1 MKKHVITL
9 FALAALSLTACKNDK
24 KVDETTTVET
34 VEASK
39 DSQQYNAV
47 VSDSKINWEGSKVVG
62 GKHHGTIS
70 LANGTINVKDGKIE
84 NGTFVID
91 MNSITVTDLV
101 SADGKEDLEAH
112 LKGTS
117 SDESA
122 DHFFNVAKYPQA
134 TFNITSIKE
143 ENGVTTVVGNLTIKG
158 TTKNVEFP
166 AVINTSENEVSIHA
180 DAFPI
185 NRTEFGVNYNS
196 NSVFDGLG
204 DKAINDNIEIK
215 LHIVAKK

>member
-9 FALAALSLTACKNDK
+9 FALAALSLTACKNDP
-24 KVDETTTVET
+24 KVDQTTTVES
-34 VEASK
+34 VEAST

-47 VSDSKINWEGSKVVG
+47 VSDSKIAWEGSKLTG
-62 GKHHGTIS
+62 GKHTGTVA
-70 LANGTINVKDGKIE
+70 LANGFFNVKEGKIE

-91 MNSITVTDLV
+91 MNTITVTDLV
-101 SADGKEDLEAH
+101 SGDGKEDLEAH

-117 SDESA
+117 SDEAA
-122 DHFFNVAKYPQA
+122 DHFFNVGKYPEA
-134 TFNITSIKE
+134 TFNITSVNDV
-143 ENGVTTVVGNLTIKG
+143 NGATTVSGNLTIKG

-166 AVINTSENEVSIHA
+166 AVITTTDTEVSLHA

-185 NRTEFGVNYNS
+185 NRTDYGVNFNS

-204 DKAINDNIEIK
+204 DKAINDNIDIK